1 MPVVY
6 VRRGGRIAEHVLP
19 PHPLYA
25 FDSEEHRRE
34 LEARLRP
41 LLG

>member
-1 MPVVY
+1 VPVAY

-25 FDSEEHRRE
+25 FESDEYRRE
-34 LEARLRP
+34 LDALLR
-41 LLG
+41 